1 MPLTTPD
8 PVMARLDR
16 LERESRRWRRVALG
30 SWLAIAALL
39 LLGQSPPRAPRPAS
53 PARTVEAERFVLR
66 DARGRAGA
74 MLGWEADDTPRLVLH
89 DPTGQPRT
97 VLAIGA
103 GGAPGLTLLDAD
115 GKTVRAALV
124 VGPDGAPGLALFDP
138 AGKPRLA
145 AALFHAS
152 GSARATSGREPAPA
166 IVAYDAA
173 GVVRATFGLRGA
185 DATAGLELADGRG
198 AARAVLRVRP
208 DGAPDLTFVRQVAEA
223 IAHHING
230 YKVVVTKS
238 TVPTGTGRMIEQILR
253 SNDGDR
259 EFSVVSNPE
268 FLREGSAI
276 ADFLRPDRIV
286 IGASDA
292 RAIEVMKEV
301 YGPLFLAETP
311 FVITDVASAE
321 LIKYA
326 SNGFLAVKISFIN
339 EIARLCEL
347 MGADVHDVSRGM
359 GLDGRIGSRF
369 LLAGPGFGGSCF
381 PKDTAAAVDLA
392 RQHGY
397 RFRIIES
404 AICVNA
410 ETKARMIEKIAAAAG
425 PLAGRTVGVLGLSF
439 KPETDDIRESP
450 ALAVI
455 SDLVAAGASVRAFDP
470 AAMENA
476 RAIFPDLH
484 YATDAYD
491 CATGADVLV
500 LTTEWNEFR
509 ALDFGRLAKLMR
521 SKTVVD
527 LRNVYDPRELRAAG
541 WSYTGV
547 GRS

>member
-1 MPLTTPD
+1 MNICVVGTGYVGLVTG
-8 PVMARLDR
+8 AC
-16 LERESRRWRRVALG
+16 
-30 SWLAIAALL
+30 LADFGMTVLCVDKDEAKIAALQAGRIPIYEPGL
-39 LLGQSPPRAPRPAS
+39 EEIVAKNQ
-53 PARTVEAERFVLR
+53 
-66 DARGRAGA
+66 RAG
-74 MLGWEADDTPRLVLH
+74 RLRFTTDLKS
-89 DPTGQPRT
+89 GIQSA
-97 VLAIGA
+97 LAIFIA
-103 GGAPGLTLLDAD
+103 
-115 GKTVRAALV
+115 
-124 VGPDGAPGLALFDP
+124 VGTPP
-138 AGKPRLA
+138 
-145 AALFHAS
+145 
-152 GSARATSGREPAPA
+152 
-166 IVAYDAA
+166 
-173 GVVRATFGLRGA
+173 
-185 DATAGLELADGRG
+185 
-198 AARAVLRVRP
+198 RP

-223 IAHHING
+223 IAEHMNG

-359 GLDGRIGSRF
+359 GLDRRIGSRF

-476 RAIFPDLH
+476 RALFPDLY

-491 CATGADVLV
+491 CATGVDVLV
-500 LTTEWNEFR
+500 LATEWNEFR

-521 SKTVVD
+521 SRTVVD
-527 LRNVYDPRELRAAG
+527 LRNVYEPRELRAGG